1 MLKEWYVKA
10 FPTDDLGEY
19 LNNISFEEI
28 YKQLYKG
35 IDIYEVIGV
44 WDSLV
49 RERVFLEMSER
60 FDMEPEVLYTMWLNN
75 AGN

>member
-1 MLKEWYVKA
+1 MLRDWYMET

-19 LNNISFEEI
+19 LNNVSFEEI
-28 YKQLYKG
+28 YKQLYRG
-35 IDIYEVIGV
+35 VDIYNVIGV
-44 WDSLV
+44 GDSII

-60 FDMEPEVLYTMWLNN
+60 FDIDPEVLYTMWLNN

>member
-1 MLKEWYVKA
+1 MLREWYMKA

-19 LNNISFEEI
+19 LNNLSFEEI
-28 YKQLYKG
+28 YKQLYRG
-35 IDIYEVIGV
+35 VDIYEVIGV

>member
-1 MLKEWYVKA
+1 MLRDWYMET

-19 LNNISFEEI
+19 LNNVLFEEI
-28 YKQLYKG
+28 YKQLYRG
-35 IDIYEVIGV
+35 VDIYNVIGV
-44 WDSLV
+44 GDSII

-60 FDMEPEVLYTMWLNN
+60 FDIDPEVLYTMWLNN

>member
-1 MLKEWYVKA
+1 MLREWYMKA

-19 LNNISFEEI
+19 LNNLSFEEI
-28 YKQLYKG
+28 YKQLYRG
-35 IDIYEVIGV
+35 VDIYEVIGV

-60 FDMEPEVLYTMWLNN
+60 FDMDPEVLYTMWLNN